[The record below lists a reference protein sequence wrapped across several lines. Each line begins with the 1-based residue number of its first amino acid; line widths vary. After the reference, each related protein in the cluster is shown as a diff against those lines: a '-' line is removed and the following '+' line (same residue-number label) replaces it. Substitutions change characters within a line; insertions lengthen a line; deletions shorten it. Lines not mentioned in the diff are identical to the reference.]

1 MATNSR
7 APVSRW
13 DATAAKG
20 LYTSAAYGAFV
31 VHGAFMSD
39 AAAFGISKTE
49 ARGLDPV
56 AGLVL
61 QTSYAMFLG
70 SLPKSKHQRGFLTQA
85 PIGFFLGAG
94 GSTSSQGGSSEG
106 SSVPTGPLVYAG
118 TSGALSVLSGRV
130 SFSLGLTGPCLTVDT
145 ACSSSLVAAHLA
157 VSALRLAECP

>member
-70 SLPKSKHQRGFLTQA
+70 SLPKSKHQRCHVHVKYACPARDDLQLVVMKKHA
-85 PIGFFLGAG
+85 
-94 GSTSSQGGSSEG
+94 SQVERW
-106 SSVPTGPLVYAG
+106 
-118 TSGALSVLSGRV
+118 GRYTLWPD
-130 SFSLGLTGPCLTVDT
+130 F
-145 ACSSSLVAAHLA
+145 VAI
-157 VSALRLAECP
+157 PK